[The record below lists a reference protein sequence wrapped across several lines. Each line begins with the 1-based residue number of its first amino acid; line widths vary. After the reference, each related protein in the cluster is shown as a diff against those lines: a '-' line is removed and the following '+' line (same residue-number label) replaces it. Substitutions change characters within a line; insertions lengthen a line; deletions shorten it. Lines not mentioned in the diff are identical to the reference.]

1 MKIKKVCIVGYGPHV
16 EKTIIPSLSLNK
28 KNIKIISS
36 KPAIKNFDIYPNI
49 KTALK
54 KIDKSYVIFNATPP
68 NLHFETSKLILN
80 MGFNLII
87 EKPICLNIKQLSK
100 LIMLSKKKGIFIFE
114 NMMYFYSKQFLIFK
128 KYILDKSKINII
140 KLNFCLP
147 TFNKNSFRSNTNL
160 DSSLLY
166 DVGCYPF
173 SLISYLGFEMKDFNI
188 SYRFKNKILNY
199 LNIDFYSKKTKFF
212 VKIGFFSNYENFIE
226 IAYSNKTKVRINY
239 FFYGKKIK
247 KKNEIILSNT
257 KKKTFIVNDY
267 NAFKKIFNFDKK
279 KIYKLSKKQLI
290 IADRY
295 IKMLN
300 RIKKKLNNSSN

>member
-1 MKIKKVCIVGYGPHV
+1 MKIKKVCIVGYGSHV
-16 EKTIIPSLSLNK
+16 EKTIIPSLSIKK

-36 KPAIKNFDIYPNI
+36 KPAIKNFEIYPNI

-87 EKPICLNIKQLSK
+87 EKPIVLNVKQLNK
-100 LIMLSKKKGIFIFE
+100 LIMLSKKQGVFIFE

-128 KYILDKSKINII
+128 KYILDKSKIDTF

-147 TFNKNSFRSNTNL
+147 NFNNDSFRSNTNL
-160 DSSLLY
+160 NSSILY

-188 SYRFKNKILNY
+188 THRFKNKILNY
-199 LNIDFYSKKTKFF
+199 LNIDFYSKKIKFF
-212 VKIGFFSNYENFIE
+212 VKIGFFRKYENFVE
-226 IAYSNKTKVRINY
+226 IVYSDKTKVRFNY

-247 KKNEIILSNT
+247 KKNEIILSNM
-257 KKKTFIVNDY
+257 KKKTFIVNEN
-267 NAFKKIFNFDKK
+267 NAFKKIFNFEIKKIERLSKK
-279 KIYKLSKKQLI
+279 KII
-290 IADRY
+290 IAYRY
-295 IKMLN
+295 LKMLN
-300 RIKKKLNNSSN
+300 RIKKNIKQ

>member
-1 MKIKKVCIVGYGPHV
+1 MKIKKICIVGYGSHV
-16 EKTIIPSLSLNK
+16 EKTIIPSLSIKK

-36 KPAIKNFDIYPNI
+36 KPAIKNFEIHPNI

-54 KIDKSYVIFNATPP
+54 KIDKRYVIFNATPP

-87 EKPICLNIKQLSK
+87 EKPICLNVKQLSTLK
-100 LIMLSKKKGIFIFE
+100 MLSKKQGLFIFE
-114 NMMYFYSKQFLIFK
+114 NMMYFYSKQFSIFK
-128 KYILDKSKINII
+128 KYILNKSKIDTI

-147 TFNKNSFRSNTNL
+147 NFNKNSFRSNTNL
-160 DSSLLY
+160 NSSLLY

-188 SYRFKNKILNY
+188 SYKFKNKILNY
-199 LNIDFYSKKTKFF
+199 LNIDFYSKKIKFF
-212 VKIGFFSNYENFIE
+212 VKMGFFSNYENFVE
-226 IAYSNKTKVRINY
+226 IAHSEKTKVRFNY

-257 KKKTFIVNDY
+257 KKKTFIINDH

-279 KIYKLSKKQLI
+279 KIDHLSKKQII
-290 IADRY
+290 IAYRY
-295 IKMLN
+295 LKMLN
-300 RIKKKLNNSSN
+300 RIKKNIKQ

>member
-1 MKIKKVCIVGYGPHV
+1 MKIKKICIVGYGSHV
-16 EKTIIPSLSLNK
+16 EKTIIPSLSIKK

-36 KPAIKNFDIYPNI
+36 KPAIKNFEIHPNI

-54 KIDKSYVIFNATPP
+54 KIDKRYVIFNATPP

-87 EKPICLNIKQLSK
+87 EKPICLNVKQLSK
-100 LIMLSKKKGIFIFE
+100 LKMLSKKQGLFIFE
-114 NMMYFYSKQFLIFK
+114 NMMYFYSKQFSIFK
-128 KYILDKSKINII
+128 KYILNKSKIDTI

-147 TFNKNSFRSNTNL
+147 NFNKNSFRSNTNL
-160 DSSLLY
+160 NSSLLY

-188 SYRFKNKILNY
+188 SYKFKNKILNY
-199 LNIDFYSKKTKFF
+199 LNIDFYSKKIKFF
-212 VKIGFFSNYENFIE
+212 VKMGFFSNYENFVE
-226 IAYSNKTKVRINY
+226 IAHSEKTKVRFNY

-257 KKKTFIVNDY
+257 KKKTFIINDH

-279 KIYKLSKKQLI
+279 KIDHFSKKQII

-300 RIKKKLNNSSN
+300 KIKKKIKQ